1 MELFDELCRM
11 WSLDFVPW
19 FSILSSPE
27 SILFTSGL
35 REKNSLLFEACKQY
49 SQKRLCRRGTP
60 KKKITVIRMLGSN
73 VCISVENR
81 LIKTLLI
88 DTRDEIQKPS
98 IKYIRI
104 SLYRSRTDYSTS
116 RIFSRETLCQNL
128 LNFIIALNP
137 KMRLKYVSR
146 VI

>member
-1 MELFDELCRM
+1 MNCVGVDLLISCYGSPS
-11 WSLDFVPW
+11 SLPRNR
-19 FSILSSPE
+19 SYSP
-27 SILFTSGL
+27 
-35 REKNSLLFEACKQY
+35 RVYAKKNSLLFEACKQY
-49 SQKRLCRRGTP
+49 SQKRLCWGTP

-128 LNFIIALNP
+128 LNIIIDLNP
-137 KMRLKYVSR
+137 KMRLKPFHYHALL
-146 VI
+146 